1 MSENNRNETNEQTHK
16 TVNVTPV
23 PVVSTPHF
31 DTFTFATSGNQT
43 VKVDGISTNEG
54 AEQLSGFNPTGGD
67 VLNLANVIKGSA
79 ATLATLGNYITATT
93 SAAGDTTLSYDATGT
108 GLPGTPFAVLK
119 GVTVTVAQ
127 LLADN
132 ALVLAAPAVVTPA
145 PTPHFDTF
153 TFATTGNQTAKV
165 DGISANEGAEQLS
178 GFNPTAGDVL
188 NLANVIK
195 GSAATLATLGNYI
208 TATTS
213 AAGDTTL
220 SFDATGTG
228 LAGTPFAVLKGVTV
242 TVAQLLTDNALE
254 VALPPAALPFDTITM
269 ATAGNQTVLVD
280 AISTKEAAQQFVA
293 FNPTGGDVLNLANV
307 VAGSTATLATL
318 GGFITATT
326 SAAGDTTLSYDPTGT
341 GQAGT
346 AFAVLKG
353 VSITV
358 AQLLADNALSLTAA
372 PTTSV
377 SGTHVNLVQNSAVL
391 SYGAGNYDISV
402 KGTGETITLGAG
414 NSEVSG
420 PTGSSTITIGD
431 GRQEVLL
438 TGTGNTITVGNNTT
452 TGVTEILAGSGQE
465 HVTAGNGAVYIVGS
479 GSSDVVSVGNGNDTV
494 IETARNGGTS
504 VGLTSVT
511 LGSGTDAVFLG
522 GNGNTV
528 VMGAGVDRIY
538 GGAGGDSFVVNALGG
553 TDTISNFTLTNAD
566 TLNLTQILSGAA
578 LAHDLSNL
586 SSFIS
591 LSSVIDT
598 KVASG
603 YDTSLTITGTSGT
616 AHVTLLNTGAITLAN
631 LVGDNS
637 LVLPPH

>member
-93 SAAGDTTLSYDATGT
+93 SAAGDTTLS
-108 GLPGTPFAVLK
+108 
-119 GVTVTVAQ
+119 
-127 LLADN
+127 
-132 ALVLAAPAVVTPA
+132 
-145 PTPHFDTF
+145 
-153 TFATTGNQTAKV
+153 
-165 DGISANEGAEQLS
+165 
-178 GFNPTAGDVL
+178 
-188 NLANVIK
+188 
-195 GSAATLATLGNYI
+195 
-208 TATTS
+208 
-213 AAGDTTL
+213 
-220 SFDATGTG
+220 FDATGTG

-242 TVAQLLTDNALE
+242 
-254 VALPPAALPFDTITM
+254 
-269 ATAGNQTVLVD
+269 
-280 AISTKEAAQQFVA
+280 
-293 FNPTGGDVLNLANV
+293 
-307 VAGSTATLATL
+307 
-318 GGFITATT
+318 
-326 SAAGDTTLSYDPTGT
+326 
-341 GQAGT
+341 
-346 AFAVLKG
+346 
-353 VSITV
+353 TV